1 MKTFEKEFCNH
12 AYDKDTKSG
21 IIQSDST
28 VTFECYK
35 VKQFKDTYNISL
47 YFLGGF
53 IKYDI
58 DKDNDI
64 ICCEIQQGFDD
75 PTKFEMDL
83 TDFNN
88 VVDEIK
94 KLIDDDYKY
103 NK

>member
-12 AYDKDTKSG
+12 AYDKVTKTG
-21 IIQSDST
+21 IIQSDET

-35 VKQFKDTYNISL
+35 NKQFNDTYNLSL

-58 DKDNDI
+58 DKANDI
-64 ICCEIQQGFDD
+64 ICCEIQQGLNDS
-75 PTKFEMDL
+75 TEFEMSL

-94 KLIDDDYKY
+94 KLIDNDYKP